1 MHVRFEMSGGY
12 GGLFAH
18 EPLAVDVESEDLPV
32 EERPRF
38 EELARAA
45 RDASPAPSEPSDAA
59 TDLMSY
65 RLHIID
71 NDNSYDLVL
80 DDLTVPDPTWPLIE
94 FMRDLAIRRRT
105 KE

>member
-12 GGLFAH
+12 GGLFIE
-18 EPLAVDVESEDLPV
+18 EPLNTELTSDELPI

-38 EELARAA
+38 EEMAQAA
-45 RDASPAPSEPSDAA
+45 IDASPTPSEASDAA
-59 TDLMSY
+59 TDLTSY
-65 RLHIID
+65 RLQIVNNHD
-71 NDNSYDLVL
+71 SYDLVL

-94 FMRDLAIRRRT
+94 FMRDLAIRDRT